1 MASIEFRKALKT
13 LRLNFKLSQ
22 SLISTVA
29 GIDQTEY
36 SAFET
41 GKKKLDLDSANNLST
56 KIWGV
61 RYTDFVAFSNRK
73 INISKLPAAT
83 RKIIKESENVSLNDS
98 SNLLANALD
107 KLIKEGFLNTPTTSK
122 LIHDAMGE
130 DLKNKNTSE
139 ITSLL
144 GKPPRNKIIASIGG
158 YKNQKIYIHHEYKDK
173 YSLLTKEEL
182 ISRISKQDEK
192 VFQPY
197 NNEKQ

>member
-22 SLISTVA
+22 SLVANVA

-56 KIWGV
+56 KIWGAK
-61 RYTDFVAFSNRK
+61 YTDFVAFSNRE

-83 RKIIKESENVSLNDS
+83 RKIIQESENVSLNDS

-107 KLIKEGFLNTPTTSK
+107 KLIIEGFLNTPTTSK
-122 LIHDAMGE
+122 LIHHAMGE
-130 DLKNKNTSE
+130 DIKNKNTSE

-144 GKPPRNKIIASIGG
+144 GKSPRNKIIESIGR
-158 YKNQKIYIHHEYKDK
+158 YKNQKIYILNEYKNK

-182 ISRISKQDEK
+182 IILISKQEEK
-192 VFQPY
+192 VFQPDSK
-197 NNEKQ
+197 EEQ